1 MPKCPLGRPAGG
13 SGRLSAPSWAA
24 GGIWRRSR
32 GILGGLREG
41 SRGGVG
47 RLQGRFSLFGGGQ
60 DGLRGSFWQTL
71 SDILSKSVWQTRGR
85 AENASKNALVQP
97 GTRQFLNVLSS
108 LRLARFGTTGAQTD
122 IGKNQNSIRGSSF
135 FALTRRTAS
144 AAHEA
149 EEQTKELKSRPL
161 EASENRRSTR
171 AKKLPKIIQ
180 KWLQNRSK
188 LVPGSL
194 SEATRGAKRR
204 PVAPQRPQEAP
215 GREPEKLEIR
225 SPLVLAHL

>member
-1 MPKCPLGRPAGG
+1 MAPRAHRRTLEKSQNSIRGSSFFALTRRTASAAHEAEEQTKELKSRPLEASENRRSTRAKKLPNKLKNGTQTGRNGAEKVPKCPLGRPAGG

-60 DGLRGSFWQTL
+60 DGLRGSFWQTF

-122 IGKNQNSIRGSSF
+122 I
-135 FALTRRTAS
+135 
-144 AAHEA
+144 
-149 EEQTKELKSRPL
+149 
-161 EASENRRSTR
+161 
-171 AKKLPKIIQ
+171 
-180 KWLQNRSK
+180 
-188 LVPGSL
+188 
-194 SEATRGAKRR
+194 
-204 PVAPQRPQEAP
+204 
-215 GREPEKLEIR
+215 
-225 SPLVLAHL
+225 